1 MFDEIDMRLLRY
13 IFVLILGAWSLALS
27 AETIIVGHVFDS
39 RTGEDISHANI
50 YYRGTEI
57 GCSTNEEGM
66 FMLRTE
72 LDRKRTLVISAV
84 GYKTQRYTIEP
95 NQYAGLEVEMVE
107 NMLALEEVFVLP
119 GENPALGIM
128 EQVRKHAPQNDV
140 TRHPEVRF
148 SLEEKQNLFISD
160 IQQKHLQRRLW
171 KSLQRGML
179 QAEDSTY
186 LLPLY
191 ASQYAYERRGQETQK
206 LTPTQERT
214 SFLTETDYQILLN
227 GLPQTIN
234 FYANTITIF
243 GKAFVSP
250 LASFGGQYYTYRLT
264 APSDSPHRGRESVAS
279 DETPYDDVSTAYAG
293 SELGINSEETRTKGV
308 STRGM
313 FRVEFQ
319 TKNPFVPSFNGE
331 MLIDTATYA
340 LRGIQV
346 TVPREVNVNYLSSI
360 QLQQEYTE
368 ENTLQDEHLSMI
380 FDFAVKS
387 DTSRVFP
394 TILLQRTLDEASYED
409 ERFHLSMGD
418 AQKGVS
424 TSGVDTTLSSF
435 ASLDSV
441 PLVQWAKWIAYIL
454 NTGEVR
460 MGKAKVNVGNISEII
475 GGNSAEGLRLGVPLA
490 TNERLWKNV
499 RLNGYVGYGFRDKAP
514 KWQAQI
520 QVKLPTKNR
529 HVFGTYYWDHYVDTD
544 ISPIDC
550 ALRENSILTGD
561 MDFTYKLLRG
571 VHSSDNVYETAARK
585 REFKVFAQN
594 EWTDNIET
602 EFGFQVGRM
611 GYGDPH
617 VGYYQMP
624 SYRFRNVQA
633 GIRLGWDERKID
645 MHFRR
650 IHLHSRYPI
659 VRMMAEFGSY
669 ELPTSVGDAINGV
682 STPLPEQ
689 KETPYDDVSTERLY
703 GKLTLAVQQSIPLG
717 ICGRLDYAAE
727 AGMVF
732 GQVPY
737 PLLKTFAGNQSWVF
751 DSYRFSLMNTG
762 RYAADK
768 YVLLHAHW
776 DMEGLLFNRIPGV
789 RYARLHELLELK
801 VAWGGLSEKNAD
813 LKDAMQSPLRLP
825 HKGGEMVP
833 YVEAGIGIGNVLRV
847 GDFYFVSR
855 LTNFKDTT
863 SPIMGFRFRIR
874 FGM

>member
-1 MFDEIDMRLLRY
+1 MRYLRY
-13 IFVLILGAWSLALS
+13 ILVLILGSWGLALS

-140 TRHPEVRF
+140 ARHPEVAF
-148 SLEEKQNLFISD
+148 TLEEKQNLFISD
-160 IQQKHLQRRLW
+160 IQQRHLQRRLW

-191 ASQYAYERRGQETQK
+191 ASQYAYERKGQETEK

-234 FYANTITIF
+234 FYENTITIF
-243 GKAFVSP
+243 GKSFVSP
-250 LASFGGQYYTYRLT
+250 LASFGGQYYQYKLN
-264 APSDSPHRGRESVAS
+264 P
-279 DETPYDDVSTAYAG
+279 TPAENGEYK
-293 SELGINSEETRTKGV
+293 I
-308 STRGM
+308 
-313 FRVEFQ
+313 EFQ

-331 MLIDTATYA
+331 MWIDTATYA

-368 ENTLQDEHLSMI
+368 ENMLQDEHLSMI

-387 DTSRVFP
+387 DTSKIFP
-394 TILLQRTLDEASYED
+394 TILLQRRLAPLVPPIEGGDGVANAETQYMASLQGESNNMLITD
-409 ERFHLSMGD
+409 THI
-418 AQKGVS
+418 
-424 TSGVDTTLSSF
+424 DTTFSSF

-460 MGKAKVNVGNISEII
+460 MGKAKVNVGNVSEII

-499 RLNGYVGYGFRDKAP
+499 RLNGYVGYGFRDRAP

-544 ISPIDC
+544 VSPMDY

-561 MDFTYKLLRG
+561 MDFTYKLLRA
-571 VHSSDNVYETAARK
+571 VHSSDNVYETAARR

-602 EFGFQVGRM
+602 EFAFQMGRM

-633 GIRLGWDERKID
+633 GIRLGWDEKKID
-645 MHFRR
+645 LHFRR

-659 VRMMAEFGSY
+659 VRLMAEFGSY

-682 STPLPEQ
+682 STPLSEQ

-703 GKLTLAVQQSIPLG
+703 GKLTLAVQQSVPLG
-717 ICGRLDYAAE
+717 ICGRLDYVAE

-732 GQVPY
+732 GTVPY

-768 YVLLHAHW
+768 YILLHAHW

-801 VAWGGLSEKNAD
+801 VAWGGLNEKNAA
-813 LKDAMQSPLRLP
+813 LREQMQPVLYNGFGNS
-825 HKGGEMVP
+825 KIP
-833 YVEAGIGIGNVLRV
+833 YVEAGVGIGNVLRV

-855 LTNFKDTT
+855 LTNFQDKT
-863 SPIMGFRFRIR
+863 SPIMGFRFRFR